1 MFIQEVGLKNYQAH
15 KNTVVQFINGDNA
28 IIGASDS
35 GKTALKRAVECVLYN
50 DHSGVDYIKEGEDA
64 YSVYVLFSDGTKI
77 TRERG
82 KKRINRY
89 IIEKGEDKLVLEN
102 FGKNVPEE
110 VTQAHKMYKVKIGKK
125 MDSLFSAKQL
135 DGPFFLQ
142 NTPEERGA
150 IISSIAKTEVVDE
163 AVNITLSDLRDQK
176 KEKKTLEK
184 VLKEDR
190 QTLENFSYLA
200 ECEKIL
206 EEIRRDMESLE
217 KIRENLVINTS
228 NFERVN
234 CLRIK
239 KAKQEAIIGIF
250 SDIEFKIK
258 EFEILSSKSREVDKL
273 KNDFGKLLRA
283 LDEQKYLINKI
294 ENLQNTDNNLQQCNI
309 LLDKKKDVNNL
320 SMLYYKV
327 IKLKEQSSKNKI
339 KQEKL
344 QYIDTTLN
352 NIEDVLIPKVNK
364 YNNLLKTYKEY
375 KELNSRKENGI
386 NFISNKNKQI
396 NQKIEEYEQ
405 GLLSLGKCPICFND
419 VSAEKVR
426 KGLIS

>member
-64 YSVYVLFSDGTKI
+64 YSVYVLLSDGTKI

-150 IISSIAKTEVVDE
+150 IISSIAKTEVIDE
-163 AVNITLSDLRDQK
+163 AVNMTLSNLRDQK
-176 KEKKTLEK
+176 KEKKVLEK
-184 VLKEDR
+184 SLKEDEA
-190 QTLENFSYLA
+190 TLEEYSYLE
-200 ECEKIL
+200 ECERL
-206 EEIRRDMESLE
+206 LNDIRQDFSTIKELNSKLTVNRANLDTLSKA
-217 KIRENLVINTS
+217 KIRQNE
-228 NFERVN
+228 
-234 CLRIK
+234 
-239 KAKQEAIIGIF
+239 QEAILEIF
-250 SDIEFKIK
+250 TNIELNLK
-258 EFEILSSKSREVDKL
+258 EFEIISSKSNEVSKL
-273 KNDFGKLLRA
+273 KNDFNKLV
-283 LDEQKYLINKI
+283 YSI
-294 ENLQNTDNNLQQCNI
+294 
-309 LLDKKKDVNNL
+309 DKQL
-320 SMLYYKV
+320 S
-327 IKLKEQSSKNKI
+327 
-339 KQEKL
+339 
-344 QYIDTTLN
+344 LN
-352 NIEDVLIPKVNK
+352 NIVSCLKDIDNDLDFYSRLEEKMKKLATLSSLFYQLKQDKENYDKNKQKQEGLSSIDEVVNNIDDLLIPKITK
-364 YNNLLKTYKEY
+364 YNNLSKIYKDY
-375 KELNSRKENGI
+375 KELCTRKENGI
-386 NFISNKNKQI
+386 TFISNKNKQI
-396 NQKIEEYEQ
+396 NQKVEEYEQ
-405 GLLSLGKCPICFND
+405 GLLSLGKCPTCFND
-419 VSAEKVR
+419 ISVEKV
-426 KGLIS
+426 KVGLMS

>member
-64 YSVYVLFSDGTKI
+64 YSVYVLLSDGTKI

-150 IISSIAKTEVVDE
+150 IISSIAKTEVIDE
-163 AVNITLSDLRDQK
+163 AVNMTLSNLRDQK
-176 KEKKTLEK
+176 KEKKVLEK
-184 VLKEDR
+184 SLKEDEN
-190 QTLENFSYLA
+190 TLKEYSYLE
-200 ECEKIL
+200 ECESLLNQIKNDVADLKQLNTKLNINKSNLDKITQMKIKKGRQASIL
-206 EEIRRDMESLE
+206 E
-217 KIRENLVINTS
+217 
-228 NFERVN
+228 
-234 CLRIK
+234 
-239 KAKQEAIIGIF
+239 IF
-250 SDIEFKIK
+250 SDIEVKIK
-258 EFEILSSKSREVDKL
+258 DFEIIASKSKEVSKL
-273 KNDFGKLLRA
+273 KNDFNKLIYCIDSQSSFVRLIDSLSDIENTLEYQMKIERY
-283 LDEQKYLINKI
+283 LEKFNTLSRLFSRLEKIKQDYYKNEQKQKALQGIDDVLNNIDDSLIPKI
-294 ENLQNTDNNLQQCNI
+294 TEY
-309 LLDKKKDVNNL
+309 NNL
-320 SMLYYKV
+320 SKIYK
-327 IKLKEQSSKNKI
+327 
-339 KQEKL
+339 
-344 QYIDTTLN
+344 D
-352 NIEDVLIPKVNK
+352 
-364 YNNLLKTYKEY
+364 Y
-375 KELNSRKENGI
+375 KELCTRKENGI
-386 NFISNKNKQI
+386 TFISNKNKQI
-396 NQKIEEYEQ
+396 NQKLEEYEQ
-405 GLLSLGKCPICFND
+405 GLLSLGKCPTCFND
-419 VSAEKVR
+419 ISVEKV
-426 KGLIS
+426 KEGLMS